1 VLVHYDPKNP
11 SNAVLDLKVALGLP
25 LLSVAIA
32 FFALAAYFS
41 GVFR

>member
-1 VLVHYDPKNP
+1 VHYDPKNP

-32 FFALAAYFS
+32 FFALAAFFS
-41 GVFR
+41 GAFR